1 MADNGSLNEEHLA
14 QADRHIAEAK
24 AHIARQEALIQR
36 LRQDG
41 HETDLAEALLD
52 ILEGT
57 LAAFKHHRDHSEAA
71 RYAAVSAR
79 TVRVSLIIGT
89 RWKASAECAVC
100 PPDTRAFKCPRFA
113 SPGRRGRHGKVR
125 RGCPKSEGSIATGAI
140 R

>member
-52 ILEGT
+52 ILE
-57 LAAFKHHRDHSEAA
+57 A
-71 RYAAVSAR
+71 RWRPSSITAR
-79 TVRVSLIIGT
+79 S
-89 RWKASAECAVC
+89 
-100 PPDTRAFKCPRFA
+100 F
-113 SPGRRGRHGKVR
+113 
-125 RGCPKSEGSIATGAI
+125 
-140 R
+140 